1 MNLDKACI
9 CYVREGVKD
18 NGHIVPSGR
27 ALTVAEINFDE
38 EWVTA
43 YDLQDYVYYDIRFK
57 DCIVCAYLGLD
68 KYDNPVYEGTIF
80 AKGDEEV
87 VAHQSCKTIPAEL
100 PESQA
105 ISKLP
110 FLFTCEAVGH
120 IYDPPN
126 CKKDITITI
135 PAQKFD
141 EFYI

>member
-18 NGHIVPSGR
+18 AGNIVPSGR
-27 ALTVAEINFDE
+27 ALRVAEIYFGTG
-38 EWVTA
+38 WVTA
-43 YDLQDYVYYDIRFK
+43 YDTQENIYYDICFD

-80 AKGDEEV
+80 SEGDEKV
-87 VAHQSCKTIPAEL
+87 VAHMSCKTIPAEL
-100 PESQA
+100 PESQVN
-105 ISKLP
+105 SKLP

-120 IYDPPN
+120 IYDTPN